1 MFSIFLPLQDKD
13 NLSVKLNQLLD
24 YPSPMWLL
32 IFAEGTRLSE
42 EKMKA
47 SQEFARYLPFVFI
60 YFVFFN
66 LFILESEASLFYN
79 IT

>member
-1 MFSIFLPLQDKD
+1 MFLLILSLQDKD

-47 SQEFARYLPFVFI
+47 SQDFARYFAFC
-60 YFVFFN
+60 
-66 LFILESEASLFYN
+66 FY
-79 IT
+79 